1 LALSLSA
8 VSSGIKSET
17 AGASTCS
24 DPNNVVNGHWM
35 NTLVDE
41 RSRGRRIPWRSLLI
55 VAGCALIIWL
65 IHPPVLSWV
74 LRLAADRAAR
84 QAGLQLEVGEIRA
97 HLSQPIVF
105 ERVRVRATNAEES
118 QTAVDA
124 ARVELSARPL
134 WSILFDEGRV
144 LRAVSVQDVRA
155 VLDLRGGEN
164 RQDALAR
171 QAKEREQR
179 TQRQD
184 ILRWLPEYVAIERA
198 NLEFLAAG
206 QSYFFEDVSADFSE
220 ERLGE
225 FRAIGAELHAGPV
238 NQSLGSLKGITA
250 WKDGTI
256 YLASIDLWEGV
267 KLDSLEVHLAK
278 PGGVAIGSQATL
290 FGGSLRFDVTLNSEQ
305 GRMAVDSAVSAS
317 NIEVVPLAGL
327 LGYHGDL
334 EGVLRDVKFTFR
346 GLPERALDGQ
356 GSLRLAADG
365 FRLNRRGWESLELG
379 ARMIHRRVAVSEL
392 VLKQKENT
400 LAASGEFSL
409 DQGWLGLAK
418 APFLLHLTA
427 SINDLGALA
436 GLFGSPFDEMSGRM
450 SLSGSINGQAAKL
463 GGFLTLEGSQM
474 GFRKRPIDSGRV
486 EVSFAGNEAQV
497 TQCEF
502 WSGEDF
508 VRAKG
513 NVEIGA
519 PHTYSGEI
527 QARTTDLSTYRD
539 FFKGLRAPE
548 VRAGAVQIR
557 WQGDGNASAHSGAF
571 NVSLENFISEF
582 TPSGVTGRFAGTYSP
597 ENVYFSG
604 FELERGSLRFTTR
617 ATLARSGIKL
627 DAARLRAG
635 GRQLAA
641 AEIYLPIDPFDV
653 GAGKPLKNAL
663 HLDKRLYAEIA
674 ASTPLSIR
682 ELLRLVGN
690 DRPFEGTLK
699 ANLSAGGLIT
709 DLSIDANAEAKGL
722 SRRFGEAMSPPSQIR
737 ASVHAV
743 GGSGT
748 IAGELASAGVSP
760 ITFNADGPLGLV
772 SAEDGTRH
780 WIDPA
785 GRISAALNVPRAD
798 LAVLRPLFPNIRK
811 LAGLLSGGIF
821 VSGTVSAPSLH
832 GRLALRDAQFEIS
845 PYLPVIRK
853 TTGSLVIADGRAEL
867 EDLTGELGTGSFEVW
882 GGVSLK
888 DVFDPY
894 FDFFFTGTRI
904 DLARVAWLQLKAN
917 ATLQASGDFRAG
929 LVKGDVRLLDGRFSR
944 RLEVIPIAL
953 ASASDDD
960 SFRAP
965 RFNGVFPRPFNRW
978 RLDLSLTNDSS
989 FLLSNT
995 PPAGE
1000 VLAEL
1005 RLTGTLDYPLL
1016 LGQIKLKD
1024 VHASLPFTTLT
1035 IPDGYLEFVE
1045 ESPWIPRLNIHGM
1058 ARALDYDVQLYA
1070 FGPLDEPRLI
1080 LRSDPSLPQ
1089 GSLIQLLTT
1098 GMVPG
1103 VFAQAPVVGPHA
1115 TDGLLAPGVFT
1126 RKPSLDR
1133 SGDDFASNDLQ
1144 LSPSSAY
1151 PSGRATLHRR
1161 FELWRGLSLLD
1172 ENDDLTPA
1180 NDRATFRLRL
1190 R

>member
-1 LALSLSA
+1 
-8 VSSGIKSET
+8 
-17 AGASTCS
+17 
-24 DPNNVVNGHWM
+24 M

-41 RSRGRRIPWRSLLI
+41 RPRARRIPWRSLLML
-55 VAGCALIIWL
+55 AGCALIIWL
-65 IHPPVLSWV
+65 VHPPVLSWI
-74 LRLAADRAAR
+74 LRLAAERVAS

-97 HLSQPIVF
+97 RLSQPIVF
-105 ERVRVRATNAEES
+105 ERVRVRATNADES

-124 ARVELSARPL
+124 ARVELALVPL
-134 WSILFDEGRV
+134 WSILFDESRV
-144 LRAVSVQDVRA
+144 FRSVILQDVRA
-155 VLDLRGGEN
+155 VLDLRRGDN
-164 RQDALAR
+164 RQRILVR
-171 QAKEREQR
+171 QANEREQR
-179 TQRQD
+179 SQRQRM
-184 ILRWLPEYVAIERA
+184 LRYLPEYVAVQRA
-198 NLEFLAAG
+198 NLEFLATG

-225 FRAIGAELHAGPV
+225 FRAVGAELRAGPV

-256 YLASIDLWEGV
+256 YFASVDLWEGV
-267 KLDSLEVHLAK
+267 KLESLEVQLAQ
-278 PGGVAIGSQATL
+278 PGGVSVGVQATL
-290 FGGSLRFDVTLNSEQ
+290 FGGSLRFDVSSNSEQ
-305 GRMAVDSAVSAS
+305 GRMAVNSAVSAS
-317 NIEVVPLAGL
+317 NIEIVPLAAL

-334 EGVLRDVKFTFR
+334 EGVIRDVKFTFR

-365 FRLNRRGWESLELG
+365 FRLNKRGWESLELG

-400 LAASGEFSL
+400 LAGSGEFSL
-409 DQGWLGLAK
+409 DQGWLGMAK

-450 SLSGSINGQAAKL
+450 SLSGSINGQASKL

-474 GFRKRPIDSGRV
+474 GFRKRPVDSGRV
-486 EVSFAGNEAQV
+486 EVSFAGSEAQV

-513 NVEIGA
+513 NLEINA
-519 PHTYSGEI
+519 PHTYWGEI
-527 QARTTDLSTYRD
+527 QARTKDFSAYRD
-539 FFKGLRAPE
+539 FFKGLRTPE
-548 VRAGAVQIR
+548 VRAGAVQVR

-617 ATLARSGIKL
+617 ATLAKSGIKL
-627 DAARLRAG
+627 DDARLRAS

-641 AEIYLPIDPFDV
+641 AEMYLPIDPFEV
-653 GAGKPLKNAL
+653 GAGKPLTNAL
-663 HLDKRLYAEIA
+663 HLDKKLYAEVVA
-674 ASTPLSIR
+674 NTPLSIR
-682 ELLRLVGN
+682 ELLRLAGN

-699 ANLSAGGLIT
+699 ANLRADGPIT

-722 SRRFGEAMSPPSQIR
+722 SRRFGDGMSPPSQIR
-737 ASVHAV
+737 ASVHGA

-748 IAGELASAGVSP
+748 ITGELTSAGVSP
-760 ITFNADGPLGLV
+760 ITFKADGPFGVV
-772 SAEDGTRH
+772 SVQDGTRR
-780 WIDPA
+780 WIDPE
-785 GRISAALNVPRAD
+785 GRISAELNVPRAD
-798 LAVLRPLFPNIRK
+798 LAVLRPLVPSIRQ
-811 LAGLLSGGIF
+811 LAGLLSGDIS
-821 VSGTVSAPSLH
+821 VTGTVSSPSLH
-832 GRLALRDAQFEIS
+832 GRLALSDGQFEIS
-845 PYLPVIRK
+845 PYLPVISK
-853 TTGSLVIADGRAEL
+853 ATGGLIITDGRAEL
-867 EDLTGELGTGSFEVW
+867 EEFTGELGAGSFEVW
-882 GGVSLK
+882 GGLSLK
-888 DVFDPY
+888 DVFDPQ

-917 ATLQASGDFRAG
+917 ATLHASGDFRAG

-944 RLEVIPIAL
+944 RLEVIPISVV
-953 ASASDDD
+953 SASDDD

-978 RLDLSLTNDSS
+978 RLEVSLTNDSS
-989 FLLSNT
+989 FLFSGT

-1000 VLAEL
+1000 ILAEL

-1024 VHASLPFTTLT
+1024 VRAFLPFTTLT
-1035 IPDGYLEFVE
+1035 IPDAYVEFVE
-1045 ESPWIPRLNIHGM
+1045 ESPWVPRLDIHGM

-1103 VFAQAPVVGPHA
+1103 VYAQAPVVGPHA
-1115 TDGLLAPGVFT
+1115 TNGLVAPGVFT
-1126 RKPSLDR
+1126 RKPS
-1133 SGDDFASNDLQ
+1133 SGGGRDDFARNDFQ

-1151 PSGRATLHRR
+1151 PGRATQHRR

-1172 ENDDLTPA
+1172 ENDELTPA
-1180 NDRATFRLRL
+1180 NDRVTFRLRL